1 MPVAKEATIY
11 ERMTAILAELPPIGK
26 TQKNT
31 QQNFM
36 FRGQDDMLNALNP
49 LLAKHGVFIIPDVLE
64 RRTDHRT
71 TAKGSIMFEVNLHV
85 RFTAYGTAGDSVSG
99 SAWGEGTDMGDKATS
114 KAMTMAFKYWIT
126 QAFAIS
132 TAEASD
138 PDRDTPQESSSRGR
152 QPAAND
158 LPDALQ
164 TAKSEQERKELQEAV
179 QAGIDRLGPLDAVW
193 TLPSVLEGAT
203 NMTGRPI
210 TAIADLKTAELEKIL
225 RALRAAEEQAEVPA

>member
-1 MPVAKEATIY
+1 MTAVKEATIY

-71 TAKGSIMFEVNLHV
+71 TAKGSIMFEVDLLI
-85 RFTAYGTAGDSVSG
+85 RFTAYGAAGDSVSG

-132 TAEASD
+132 TAEAPD

-152 QPAAND
+152 QPD
-158 LPDALQ
+158 VPDALQ
-164 TAKSEQERKELQEAV
+164 AAQSEQERRELQEAV

-210 TAIADLKTAELEKIL
+210 TAIADLKTPELEKIL